1 MSILKMKGKGY
12 VKNSE
17 GNILYKLDLPLN
29 KNHNLNLNVGEVFV
43 ADEKIDKIE
52 CWTPPIVE
60 TKEEK
65 REKLISKRIRK
76 MGEDQLI
83 TEGVIE
89 KKEKNA

>member
-1 MSILKMKGKGY
+1 MKGKGY
-12 VKNSE
+12 VKNKD

-29 KNHNLNLNVGEVFV
+29 KNHNLKLNEGEVFV

-52 CWTPPIVE
+52 CWQPPIIE

-76 MGEDQLI
+76 IAEDQLI